1 MSRKNML
8 DLFTE
13 VTGNRHGKLSLGDH
27 SGIATRNVRKEKCVN
42 FIFKGYI
49 FITYIFLGIG
59 VDDSMGMNQYSSPF
73 ASEKPLVISIKK
85 CNGF

>member
-27 SGIATRNVRKEKCVN
+27 SDIFPRNVSKEKCVN

-59 VDDSMGMNQYSSPF
+59 VDDSNKNTSLLWKAKDLWLTPMI
-73 ASEKPLVISIKK
+73 LV
-85 CNGF
+85 